1 MKNMISFEKLS
12 KKEQR
17 RINNEKRSGW
27 NGINPVTRIV
37 TDATKYTR
45 KTKHKSS
52 YVED

>member
-1 MKNMISFEKLS
+1 MKNMMSFEKLS

-45 KTKHKSS
+45 KTKHKST